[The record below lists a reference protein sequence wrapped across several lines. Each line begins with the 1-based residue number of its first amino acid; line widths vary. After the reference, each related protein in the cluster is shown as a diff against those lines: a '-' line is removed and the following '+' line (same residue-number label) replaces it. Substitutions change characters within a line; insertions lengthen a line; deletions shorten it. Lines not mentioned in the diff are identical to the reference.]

1 MTVKKSALLAVP
13 LAAVL
18 AVAAVAGPAAA
29 ASQGGFRS
37 CSVNYVVKLATITSG
52 STSVSVNSWHDSA
65 TLGTN
70 VARNWYSNQQG
81 GNWNVTASSVA
92 GASASCG

>member
-1 MTVKKSALLAVP
+1 MILKKSALLAVP
-13 LAAVL
+13 LAAL
-18 AVAAVAGPAAA
+18 FAVAAVAGPAAA
-29 ASQGGFRS
+29 ATQSGFRS

-52 STSVSVNSWHDSA
+52 FTSVSVNTWHDSA

-70 VARNWYSNQQG
+70 YARNWYSNQQG
-81 GNWNVTASSVA
+81 GNWSVTAPSVA